1 MPKKLVP
8 FAICYDFDGTLAPGN
23 MQERDFIPSIQMTT
37 ASFWRE
43 VKDRCELHDAD
54 NILVYMGLMLEKARA
69 ARVPVRMED
78 FSSYGQQLS
87 FFQGVSEWFE
97 RINRY
102 GKEMGI
108 KVTHHI
114 ISSGIRE
121 MIAGTSIAKHFQ
133 DIYASSYCY
142 DHHGVA
148 EWPALALNYTTKTQ
162 YLFRINKGAHKVY
175 DHSKINEYVTPDER
189 PVPFANMVFIGDG
202 ETDIPCFRLVKEQ
215 GGHSIAV
222 FRPHTPSAKARPEKI
237 LRDGRVQFVAPA
249 DYSEGKTID
258 RIIKAVMEKVAAV
271 DHLDGLTDKIPK
283 ARRIKQ
289 AKVDVVKTSNSARS
303 ASLDAIER

>member
-1 MPKKLVP
+1 
-8 FAICYDFDGTLAPGN
+8 
-23 MQERDFIPSIQMTT
+23 MTT
-37 ASFWRE
+37 NSFWKEVRE
-43 VKDRCELHDAD
+43 QCQQHSAD

-69 ARVPVRMED
+69 ARVSVRKED
-78 FSSYGQQLS
+78 FSNYGQQLS
-87 FFQGVSEWFE
+87 FFNGVIDWFD

-102 GKEMGI
+102 GKETGL

-114 ISSGIRE
+114 ISSDIRE
-121 MIAGTSIAKHFQ
+121 MIRGTVIAKHFQ

-162 YLFRINKGAHKVY
+162 YLFRINKGVHEVY
-175 DHSKINEYVTPDER
+175 EHSRINEYVRPDER

-222 FRPHTPSAKARPEKI
+222 FRPHTASAKARSDQI

-249 DYSEGKTID
+249 DYSEGKMID
-258 RIIKAVMEKVAAV
+258 RVVKSIMEKIAAV
-271 DHLDGLTDKIPK
+271 EHLQSLTTQIPK
-283 ARRIKQ
+283 ARKQ
-289 AKVDVVKTSNSARS
+289 RNINKQSEVERQLADISSAEDNLDIAPLSNIRAPDGSAVTR
-303 ASLDAIER
+303 